1 MQNKNLTQIA
11 RKLRKQMT
19 PEEHILWYHLRS
31 KRFSNY
37 KFRRQFPID
46 KYVVDF
52 ICLTKR
58 LIVEADGGQHNQS
71 ADDAERDKY
80 LSGQNFRILRFWN
93 NDINQNL
100 ESVLQKIYN
109 GLTNPHPNCEI
120 LRPLP

>member
-1 MQNKNLTQIA
+1 MQNQNLTQIA

-31 KRFSNY
+31 KRFSSY

-52 ICLTKR
+52 ICVAKR

-80 LSGQNFRILRFWN
+80 LRGQNFTILRFWN

-100 ESVLQKIYN
+100 ESALQKIYQE
-109 GLTNPHPNCEI
+109 LAYPHP
-120 LRPLP
+120 

>member
-1 MQNKNLTQIA
+1 MQNKNLIQIA

-31 KRFSNY
+31 KRFSSY

-52 ICLTKR
+52 ICLAKR

-71 ADDAERDKY
+71 ADDIERDKY
-80 LSGQNFRILRFWN
+80 LRGQNFTILRFWN

-100 ESVLQKIYN
+100 EAVLQKIYN
-109 GLTNPHPNCEI
+109 ELQNPHPYCEV
-120 LRPLP
+120 LHPLP

>member
-11 RKLRKQMT
+11 RKLRKQLT

-31 KRFSNY
+31 KRFSGY

-46 KYVVDF
+46 KYIADF
-52 ICLTKR
+52 ICLAKR
-58 LIVEADGGQHNQS
+58 LIIEVDGGQHNQN
-71 ADDAERDKY
+71 ANDTVRDKY
-80 LSGQNFRILRFWN
+80 LHDQGFFILRFWN

-109 GLTNPHPNCEI
+109 ELINPHPNCEV
-120 LRPLP
+120 LHPLP